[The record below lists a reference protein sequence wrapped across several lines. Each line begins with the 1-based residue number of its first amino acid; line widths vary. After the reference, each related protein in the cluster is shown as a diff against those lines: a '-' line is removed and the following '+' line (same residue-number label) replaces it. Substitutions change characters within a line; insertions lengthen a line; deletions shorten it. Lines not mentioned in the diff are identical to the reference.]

1 MIIFFN
7 NHNNRCTSGEEEVK
21 RVCKSTRRRKKSV
34 KSSTF
39 IRHFIIPTYQAYSI
53 RLSTVYITCVSGD
66 VKKNKKLHHLTR
78 YGNFKLYQII
88 LVILDD
94 SFI

>member
-53 RLSTVYITCVSGD
+53 NSINTAKGRFSPRVRTEGD
-66 VKKNKKLHHLTR
+66 SNKIVR
-78 YGNFKLYQII
+78 
-88 LVILDD
+88 
-94 SFI
+94 